1 MIMTPIGC
9 LEIKIDDIPYLYEY
23 VPLPTQFV
31 NFSVLQRYQI
41 IIPIKRKKSVLIIL
55 HPQCDDVSEGID
67 SGENLYAIS
76 FTKSNLN
83 IEIGM

>member
-23 VPLPTQFV
+23 LPLPTRFG

-41 IIPIKRKKSVLIIL
+41 IIPIQKRKRVLVIL
-55 HPQCDDVSEGID
+55 HYQCDDVSEGING
-67 SGENLYAIS
+67 SCIFY
-76 FTKSNLN
+76 TV
-83 IEIGM
+83 